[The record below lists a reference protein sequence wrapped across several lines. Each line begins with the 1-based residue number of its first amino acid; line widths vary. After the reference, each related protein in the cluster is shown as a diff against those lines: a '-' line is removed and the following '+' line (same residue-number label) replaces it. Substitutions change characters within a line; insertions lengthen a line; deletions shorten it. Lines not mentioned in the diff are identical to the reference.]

1 MSDQTS
7 LSSDSALEISP
18 LEFRFSLKEKTT
30 LKKSFSLKNSGSE
43 PLTIKLYARPAP
55 GLDNAAYGRLAE
67 WLSFSEPTIT
77 LAAGEVKTVPFSITV
92 PESPPP
98 GGQYAF
104 LYAEILSTPASA
116 APSGNAFSLTSR
128 AAIRLYG
135 ISEASA
141 VRSVS
146 VSSPH
151 ATTFSFSPNL
161 TADATVKNSGNI
173 DFTAQS
179 AFSVSTLFG
188 KTLYS
193 DSAST
198 VLLPDAEKSLLSVW
212 EEAPALGVY
221 RLSYS
226 LKALDT
232 EVSLNR
238 LVLISSP
245 IFTVLLVFFFLL
257 ALFFGLNFPKRPTKS
272 KKSH

>member
-1 MSDQTS
+1 M
-7 LSSDSALEISP
+7 LEISP
-18 LEFRFSLKEKTT
+18 LEFRFPLEEKTT
-30 LKKSFSLKNSGSE
+30 FKKSFSLKNSGSE

-92 PESPPP
+92 PESSPP

-151 ATTFSFSPNL
+151 ATTFSFSP
-161 TADATVKNSGNI
+161 TQKNP
-173 DFTAQS
+173 
-179 AFSVSTLFG
+179 FSPFG
-188 KTLYS
+188 KKRPLS
-193 DSAST
+193 EFIACLIRSRLSI
-198 VLLPDAEKSLLSVW
+198 PKSLSTASSLSH
-212 EEAPALGVY
+212 
-221 RLSYS
+221 RQ
-226 LKALDT
+226 
-232 EVSLNR
+232 
-238 LVLISSP
+238 
-245 IFTVLLVFFFLL
+245 F
-257 ALFFGLNFPKRPTKS
+257 
-272 KKSH
+272 SHFS